1 MSDVVFAAEPGI
13 RTAPQPIRVMFNTRL
28 SLPAGRYR
36 IVATPA
42 PGATLSGDLGVQVGR
57 RGPPL
62 LVWPLSPDSTSAEF
76 ALDLDAGFVGFVAAS
91 DVESRIARLDLTPL
105 DVVDAGRRAPRP
117 PVIAATRDD
126 GLTLYF
132 HDDRTYVET
141 GGFWTKG
148 HTTVDLTLA
157 RSDPS
162 RPAAAGVR
170 LRAPGKQP
178 DPDAGDAGHTGLV
191 HARHGSARRSRRG
204 HRAVARR
211 SPDPSAGGYC
221 RLRLR
226 PCPAGR
232 RSRRPAIAR
241 LLRPDRRSQRRDGA
255 GTC

>member
-1 MSDVVFAAEPGI
+1 MAIGAPVAARGDTTPPVPVESRVSADVLDRYDERARPVAVVYAPFQIVTPEAAMSDVVFAAEPGI

-62 LVWPLSPDSTSAEF
+62 LVWPLSPDSASAEF

-117 PVIAATRDD
+117 PVIAATRED

-132 HDDRTYVET
+132 HDDRTYIET

-162 RPAAAGVR
+162 RPPAAGVR
-170 LRAPGKQP
+170 LRVRGNSQ
-178 DPDAGDAGHTGLV
+178 
-191 HARHGSARRSRRG
+191 SRR
-204 HRAVARR
+204 R
-211 SPDPSAGGYC
+211 
-221 RLRLR
+221 
-226 PCPAGR
+226 
-232 RSRRPAIAR
+232 
-241 LLRPDRRSQRRDGA
+241 
-255 GTC
+255 